1 MDDMTL
7 LQLATGPTSSLIL
20 LLGLCLGVWRLATNT
35 IIPAVSRWVDVHLS
49 NTEAL
54 IESHNRDREAWLES
68 MTACREQGDRI
79 ERKVGA
85 LFGRLDALQ
94 SKQ

>member
-1 MDDMTL
+1 M
-7 LQLATGPTSSLIL
+7 
-20 LLGLCLGVWRLATNT
+20 
-35 IIPAVSRWVDVHLS
+35 DVHLS

-54 IESHNRDREAWLES
+54 IESHNRDRDAWLES